1 MADTQVETILLAPS
15 TSSQQPADLLQI
27 LSNTPS
33 SSSSSS
39 SAVVA
44 SNNNITSS
52 SSSNTTAVDTTNQQI
67 QNLLCKSEP
76 EPIVDEGEPET
87 KRRRKTSPAGQ
98 IHEKL
103 ESRLNGIL
111 CCAVCLDL
119 PKTAIYQVGTSLLS
133 LSH

>member
-1 MADTQVETILLAPS
+1 MADTQVETIMLAPS

-33 SSSSSS
+33 SSSS
-39 SAVVA
+39 AVVA
-44 SNNNITSS
+44 TNNNIT

-67 QNLLCKSEP
+67 QNMLCKSEP

-87 KRRRKTSPAGQ
+87 KRRRKTSPTGQ

-119 PKTAIYQVGTSLLS
+119 PKTAIYQVGITSS
-133 LSH
+133 ITNS

>member
-1 MADTQVETILLAPS
+1 MADTQVETIMLAPS

-33 SSSSSS
+33 SSSS
-39 SAVVA
+39 AVVA
-44 SNNNITSS
+44 TNNNIT

-67 QNLLCKSEP
+67 QNMLCKSEP

-87 KRRRKTSPAGQ
+87 KRRRKTSPTGQ

-119 PKTAIYQVGTSLLS
+119 PKTAIYQVGTTSS
-133 LSH
+133 ITNS